1 MAVLIIEHI
10 EQTPNVAHGAP
21 RISGTRI
28 RVQDVVNWYLR
39 VGRTVEQIVQEFE
52 LSPAQ
57 IYAALA
63 YYYDH
68 QAEIDQ
74 ALDEDER
81 ADVGE
86 DLRDL
91 RTRIAQRRK

>member
-10 EQTPNVAHGAP
+10 EQSPDVAHGAP

-28 RVQDVVNWYLR
+28 RVQDVVAWHVR
-39 VGRTVEQIVQEFE
+39 GDWSIAQIVKEFG

-57 IYAALA
+57 VHAALA

-68 QAEIDQ
+68 QAEIDRT
-74 ALDEDER
+74 LDQDGPVER
-81 ADVGE
+81 GREAQ
-86 DLRDL
+86 DLKERL
-91 RTRIAQRRK
+91 ARRK

>member
-1 MAVLIIEHI
+1 MAVLMIQHI
-10 EQTPNVAHGAP
+10 EQTSNVAHGAP

-28 RVQDVVNWYLR
+28 RVQDIVNWHLR
-39 VGRTVEQIVQEFE
+39 VGWSIEQIVGEFE

-57 IYAALA
+57 IHAALA

-68 QAEIDQ
+68 QAEIDG
-74 ALDEDER
+74 ALDQDE
-81 ADVGE
+81 AISEGG

-91 RTRIAQRRK
+91 VEQIKRRQA